1 MSLDAPR
8 HILVR
13 QLAFAAEMQAVAAE
27 QRWEAWLDLPA
38 FQRVGDERHGD
49 RLRADA
55 KRLRADAM
63 RAEPYFQRW
72 LAHVEEA

>member
-1 MSLDAPR
+1 
-8 HILVR
+8 VR

-49 RLRADA
+49 KLEHEARRLRAI
-55 KRLRADAM
+55 AM
-63 RAEPYFQRW
+63 LAEPYFRRW